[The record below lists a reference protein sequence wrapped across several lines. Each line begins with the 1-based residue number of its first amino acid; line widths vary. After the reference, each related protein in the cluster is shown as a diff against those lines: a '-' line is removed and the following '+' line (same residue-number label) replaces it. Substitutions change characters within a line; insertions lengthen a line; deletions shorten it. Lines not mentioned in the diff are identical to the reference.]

1 MPAKETSDH
10 ASETAEH
17 VENVTTPTAGMTY
30 VASPKVTLTALALEV
45 LRVQILEKI
54 LREVKDEEAA
64 SQAKKQRASR
74 AASRAKE

>member
-10 ASETAEH
+10 ASKSAEH
-17 VENVTTPTAGMTY
+17 VEDVTTPTAGMTY

-54 LREVKDEEAA
+54 LREIKDEEAA
-64 SQAKKQRASR
+64 PQVKEKRASR
-74 AASRAKE
+74 GAKE